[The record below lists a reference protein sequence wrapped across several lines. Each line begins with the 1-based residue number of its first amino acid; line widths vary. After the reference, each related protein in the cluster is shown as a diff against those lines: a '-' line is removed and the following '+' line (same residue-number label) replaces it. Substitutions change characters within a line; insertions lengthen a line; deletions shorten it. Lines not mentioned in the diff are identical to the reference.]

1 MSLRLTSFH
10 WGSVVS
16 LKTRVLALLTKYP
29 NESTSRVQYRSES
42 TESRQVGEMKQQQSM
57 TDKMWSTGE
66 HLKKKK
72 RRSNM
77 LLHMFNCRRRVL
89 DRYIYRSLCG
99 NLIAA
104 EDTWHFK
111 APYKNNHMNIRRKA
125 HNIQTLSLSE
135 HLRDDFGQTSFQW
148 KTSGFFL
155 HCNWLIYWKRSNIY
169 SINPPIELP
178 DI

>member
-72 RRSNM
+72 KIK
-77 LLHMFNCRRRVL
+77 HIV
-89 DRYIYRSLCG
+89 DV
-99 NLIAA
+99 
-104 EDTWHFK
+104 
-111 APYKNNHMNIRRKA
+111 
-125 HNIQTLSLSE
+125 
-135 HLRDDFGQTSFQW
+135 
-148 KTSGFFL
+148 
-155 HCNWLIYWKRSNIY
+155 
-169 SINPPIELP
+169 
-178 DI
+178 

>member
-1 MSLRLTSFH
+1 MKTAQLKKIRKEKKMSLRLTSFH

-72 RRSNM
+72 KIK
-77 LLHMFNCRRRVL
+77 HIV
-89 DRYIYRSLCG
+89 DV
-99 NLIAA
+99 
-104 EDTWHFK
+104 
-111 APYKNNHMNIRRKA
+111 
-125 HNIQTLSLSE
+125 
-135 HLRDDFGQTSFQW
+135 
-148 KTSGFFL
+148 
-155 HCNWLIYWKRSNIY
+155 
-169 SINPPIELP
+169 
-178 DI
+178 